1 MWLRLR
7 EQFHQRKQQSAM
19 AQQIKCQ
26 PAWLTRLARLAVRQ
40 SDGLVPWRAWR
51 IDADWLSILPAP
63 VRRAA

>member
-1 MWLRLR
+1 
-7 EQFHQRKQQSAM
+7 M